1 MEDACMLETILFTH
15 SILIK
20 VFLGFLVGGLFVP
33 MMTAKNP
40 QGLKKASLIYT
51 FIFQAL
57 ITMIAFAGL
66 IAMIVGEYPMS
77 LAIILMVV
85 VWAVMMYIEI
95 RKHKV
100 IKIANLE
107 NPETYKLIK
116 GMFVKISLVQV
127 LLVAAMV
134 VLMVLK
140 AKGVISL

>member
-1 MEDACMLETILFTH
+1 MLESILFTH

-40 QGLKKASLIYT
+40 QGLKKVSLIYT

-66 IAMIVGEYPMS
+66 VAMIAGDFPLS
-77 LAIILMVV
+77 LAIIIMIV

-95 RKHKV
+95 RKHKLV
-100 IKIANLE
+100 KMANLE
-107 NPETYKLIK
+107 NPATYKLIK
-116 GMFVKISLVQV
+116 GMFVKISVVQIFLVIS
-127 LLVAAMV
+127 MV